1 MGELFKLSLFWHYF
15 KSFGFLCTYK
25 SGSMYDKTNL
35 LSQIEKLCSL
45 NGAQSKGNGNIKLKE
60 NIKTF

>member
-1 MGELFKLSLFWHYF
+1 
-15 KSFGFLCTYK
+15 
-25 SGSMYDKTNL
+25 MYDMANL
-35 LSQIEKLCSL
+35 LGQIEKLCSL